1 MPLRIALVTTLAAV
15 GWMILWETLVAP
27 LAPGGSLAAL
37 KCVPL
42 LLCLP
47 GLLRGALRARQWLSL
62 LLPWYVAE
70 ALVRALTSEGRARA
84 AATLGVVLAT
94 AAFVAVVASVR
105 AQKRVR

>member
-1 MPLRIALVTTLAAV
+1 
-15 GWMILWETLVAP
+15 
-27 LAPGGSLAAL
+27 
-37 KCVPL
+37 VPL

-47 GLLRGALRARQWLSL
+47 GLLRASLRARQWLAL

-94 AAFVAVVASVR
+94 LAFVAVLASVR
-105 AQKRVR
+105 AGRHAR